1 MHDDGLLEQKAWAAG
16 IASGY
21 HDVDGRYYPA
31 KPGVLAALLARL
43 ADEEHAEG
51 DFDAV
56 EVAAAGSAR
65 TLVLAGVDAPQ
76 AAWLADEA
84 GVRQDVVWQMLSDG
98 LSLALPALAEGYYEI
113 AVQQQNGRVFRC
125 FLIAAPDSAYEPT
138 DLAAGHRFNGMTVQ
152 LYSLRSAANWAWA
165 ILAIWRR

>member
-56 EVAAAGSAR
+56 EVAAAGSVAHAGAGGR
-65 TLVLAGVDAPQ
+65 GCAASGLV
-76 AAWLADEA
+76 
-84 GVRQDVVWQMLSDG
+84 
-98 LSLALPALAEGYYEI
+98 
-113 AVQQQNGRVFRC
+113 GR
-125 FLIAAPDSAYEPT
+125 
-138 DLAAGHRFNGMTVQ
+138 
-152 LYSLRSAANWAWA
+152 
-165 ILAIWRR
+165 

>member
-56 EVAAAGSAR
+56 EVAAAGSVG
-65 TLVLAGVDAPQ
+65 TLVLALVDAPQ
-76 AAWLADEA
+76 AVWLADEA
-84 GVRQDVVWQMLSDG
+84 GG
-98 LSLALPALAEGYYEI
+98 
-113 AVQQQNGRVFRC
+113 GRMWLGKCFQTASRLRC
-125 FLIAAPDSAYEPT
+125 RLWP
-138 DLAAGHRFNGMTVQ
+138 R
-152 LYSLRSAANWAWA
+152 A
-165 ILAIWRR
+165 IMK

>member
-56 EVAAAGSAR
+56 EVRTCCVPSTALRAR
-65 TLVLAGVDAPQ
+65 L
-76 AAWLADEA
+76 
-84 GVRQDVVWQMLSDG
+84 
-98 LSLALPALAEGYYEI
+98 
-113 AVQQQNGRVFRC
+113 RV
-125 FLIAAPDSAYEPT
+125 AYSVCKRYN
-138 DLAAGHRFNGMTVQ
+138 HIN
-152 LYSLRSAANWAWA
+152 
-165 ILAIWRR
+165 I

>member
-31 KPGVLAALLARL
+31 KPGVLATLLVRL

-56 EVAAAGSAR
+56 EVACAKMWYGTCFQTASR
-65 TLVLAGVDAPQ
+65 L
-76 AAWLADEA
+76 
-84 GVRQDVVWQMLSDG
+84 
-98 LSLALPALAEGYYEI
+98 
-113 AVQQQNGRVFRC
+113 RC
-125 FLIAAPDSAYEPT
+125 RLWP
-138 DLAAGHRFNGMTVQ
+138 R
-152 LYSLRSAANWAWA
+152 A
-165 ILAIWRR
+165 IMK